1 MSLLINESYASSSTP
16 LWASASGGTISG
28 NLTVAG
34 NITTTPPGLNSLTS
48 GALYIRKVD
57 NAISLDLGYDVSGN
71 GVIACQGGGGSI
83 KFTQLGSAGNTTF
96 TPSAFGAGLD
106 NFSVQGIVSATRVA
120 TNSLELLDVGANAI
134 VGTSTLVTGSSPV
147 IVTGAC
153 LGPQSKIF
161 LTRTDINA
169 STSLG
174 MLRVRQR
181 NAGNFLVEA
190 CGPSPANVVDLGDDS
205 SFDWMII
212 NS

>member
-1 MSLLINESYASSSTP
+1 MASLIRQSHATNDTP
-16 LWASASGGTISG
+16 LWLGTNGGTINGS
-28 NLTVAG
+28 LTVNG
-34 NITTTPPGLNSLTS
+34 SINTTPAGLGGITAGGFTVTNTS
-48 GALYIRKVD
+48 NTIALRM
-57 NAISLDLGYDVSGN
+57 GYNGNN
-71 GVIACQGGGGSI
+71 GVIACQGGGGNI

-106 NFSVQGIVSATRVA
+106 NFTIQGIVSASRVA

-134 VGTSTLVTGSSPV
+134 VGTSTLVAGSSPV

-190 CGPSPANVVDLGDDS
+190 CGPSPANVVDLGDVS

>member
-28 NLTVAG
+28 NLTVTG
-34 NITTTPPGLNSLTS
+34 NITTAPPGLSSVTS
-48 GALYIRKVD
+48 GALYIRKVN
-57 NAISLDLGYDVSGN
+57 NAIALDLGYDGSGN
-71 GVIACQGGGGSI
+71 GVIVCGAGNSI
-83 KFTQLGSAGNTTF
+83 KFGQVGSSGNTTF
-96 TPSAFGAGLD
+96 TPSAEGAGLD
-106 NFSVQGIVSATRVA
+106 NFSVQGIVSASRVA
-120 TNSLELLDVGANAI
+120 TNSLELLDAGANAI

-190 CGPSPANVVDLGDDS
+190 CGPSPANVVDLGDES